1 MSSGTTTQLEV
12 AGNAQSGP
20 TPVAS
25 RDAKIKEMQCNVFN
39 LGERE
44 EVPLFTRKK
53 RQSQGTSLSS
63 SR

>member
-1 MSSGTTTQLEV
+1 MSGTTTTQLEV

-53 RQSQGTSLSS
+53 RQS
-63 SR
+63 

>member
-1 MSSGTTTQLEV
+1 MSATTTGQLEV
-12 AGNAQSGP
+12 AGNAQSSCGP

-53 RQSQGTSLSS
+53 RQS
-63 SR
+63 

>member
-1 MSSGTTTQLEV
+1 MSGTTTTSKLEV

-20 TPVAS
+20 IPVAS
-25 RDAKIKEMQCNVFN
+25 LDAKIKEMQCNLFK

-53 RQSQGTSLSS
+53 RQS
-63 SR
+63 